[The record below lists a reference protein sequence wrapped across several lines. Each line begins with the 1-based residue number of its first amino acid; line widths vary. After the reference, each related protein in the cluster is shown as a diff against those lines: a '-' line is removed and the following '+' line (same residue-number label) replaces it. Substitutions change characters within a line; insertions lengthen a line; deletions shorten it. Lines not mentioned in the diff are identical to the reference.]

1 MTDNSVIILNIMIH
15 VVPNCYYERMLGEKC
30 NGNVDA
36 ETYDD
41 FLAWNKSCL
50 QEQSDDDVK
59 WVWGLC
65 QRLNKKKIGMMDMEC
80 CCIWEADTIFYDRNK
95 NLVIVHPR

>member
-1 MTDNSVIILNIMIH
+1 MTDNSVIIINIMIH

-30 NGNVDA
+30 NGIVDA

-65 QRLNKKKIGMMDMEC
+65 QRLNDKKIEMMEMEC
-80 CCIWEADTIFYDRNK
+80 CGIWEADIIFYDQNK
-95 NLVIVHPR
+95 NLVIIHPR